1 MSDPVE
7 RPVRPTP
14 GRVWL
19 VGAGPGAADL
29 ITLRGARILAEAEVV
44 LYDALVT
51 PDLLALCPA
60 ARLISVGK
68 RSGQRSTAQP
78 IINQQLVDCAMRYD
92 RVVRLKGG
100 DPMLFGRADE
110 EMRALEAAHIPFEIV
125 PGVTTAFAAAA
136 SIKQPLTKRGVAR
149 NVAFFTSTTGRGEP
163 DDVALPSCDTL
174 IQYMGGQEAID
185 TARRLLEHGKS
196 PDTPVVA
203 IENVSR
209 DDERVI
215 RLSLATMVNGLP
227 TGEGPVLVM
236 IGEALRERSDN

>member
-1 MSDPVE
+1 MSDPVD

-51 PDLLALCPA
+51 PELLALCPA

-78 IINQQLVDCAMRYD
+78 LINQQLVDCAMRYD

-110 EMRALEAAHIPFEIV
+110 EMRALEAARIPFEIV

-163 DDVALPSCDTL
+163 DDVALPGCDTL

-209 DDERVI
+209 SDERVF
-215 RLSLATMVNGLP
+215 RLSLAAMVNGLP

-236 IGEALRERSDN
+236 IGEALRDRSDN